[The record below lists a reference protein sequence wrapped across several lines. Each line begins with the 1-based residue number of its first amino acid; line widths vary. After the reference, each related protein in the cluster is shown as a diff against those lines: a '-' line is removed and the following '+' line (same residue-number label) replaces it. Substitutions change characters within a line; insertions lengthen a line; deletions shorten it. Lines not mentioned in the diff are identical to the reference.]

1 MKLIEGWKE
10 KFPKLWSVRF
20 ALLAAVMSSI
30 EVGISVFLTG
40 KPPLFASLAAL
51 ASFSAAVARIIA
63 QPALH
68 E

>member
-1 MKLIEGWKE
+1 MTLIEGWKE

-30 EVGISVFLTG
+30 EVGIGVYLNG
-40 KPPLFASLAAL
+40 KPPLFATLASVAAFGGAL
-51 ASFSAAVARIIA
+51 ARIVV

>member
-1 MKLIEGWKE
+1 MTLIDGWKA

-20 ALLAAVMSSI
+20 ALLAALMSSI
-30 EVGISVFLTG
+30 EVGIGVYLTG

-51 ASFSAAVARIIA
+51 ASFSAAVARIIV